1 MHFVEYVNPP
11 CDKSIKIPVRKAL
24 AAVLRPFAQQLLDFR
39 GVDLGIEIV
48 LNPFAA
54 RTEGNRVCP
63 ISASSALWDWCYR
76 CRELAPPG
84 TETPLFRGEFAA
96 EMSGQKGMDVK
107 ILVKQAIAGIE
118 AGNLEIC
125 PGLSNILKVMSRIAT

>member
-1 MHFVEYVNPP
+1 MSIPRAINRSKFLHAKRLLPFYV
-11 CDKSIKIPVRKAL
+11 PVLKK
-24 AAVLRPFAQQLLDFR
+24 LLDCR